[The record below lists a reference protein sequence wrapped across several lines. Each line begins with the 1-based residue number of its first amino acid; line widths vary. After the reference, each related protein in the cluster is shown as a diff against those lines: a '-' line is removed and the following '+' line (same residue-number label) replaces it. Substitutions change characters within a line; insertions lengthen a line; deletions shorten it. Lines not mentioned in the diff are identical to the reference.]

1 MTITIFVKIRSD
13 EMAPIR
19 KEKEGIHH
27 SREHCI
33 WLKVGKLLL
42 KRNCWKK
49 QMGTSTAET
58 RMRLS
63 KSAEIRCLCIHMR
76 SE

>member
-33 WLKVGKLLL
+33 WLESREASLKGKLRR
-42 KRNCWKK
+42 KWEQAR
-49 QMGTSTAET
+49 Q
-58 RMRLS
+58 RLGCQS
-63 KSAEIRCLCIHMR
+63 ENPQKLGIHMKR
-76 SE
+76 AAI